1 VLSLADEARSGKRQS
16 RDTHVHSLSPL
27 IHIKAVI
34 GRRYYLV
41 PVRQRRAT

>member
-1 VLSLADEARSGKRQS
+1 VLGLADEARAGKRHS
-16 RDTHVHSLSPL
+16 GDTRVHSPSPL

-34 GRRYYLV
+34 GRLYDLV